1 MNTEGIIVFVLL
13 LLLIIFYIYILRKK
27 ENFKRTLK
35 LSFLMVT
42 MPKKNSDLDEKHE
55 TQKDFKETI

>member
-1 MNTEGIIVFVLL
+1 LVLAFLFLYL
-13 LLLIIFYIYILRKK
+13 LFLRRK
-27 ENFKRTLK
+27 ENFRRTLK

>member
-1 MNTEGIIVFVLL
+1 MI
-13 LLLIIFYIYILRKK
+13 YIYILRKR